1 MPEVTRAPDRRVL
14 LPHFRRVDPVMAAL
28 VTAAGPYRL
37 RAEAGASPFRH
48 LAQAIASQQISGRAA
63 DAILARFVALYAGR
77 DGGGDSRGS
86 AAHGVAFPTPEQVRD
101 TAPEAL
107 RSVGFSAA
115 KAAALR
121 DLAAHTISGV
131 VPEAA
136 TLETLEDEAIVARLT
151 QVRGIGRWT
160 VQMMLIF
167 QLGRP
172 DVLPVDDYGVRNG
185 FRLAYGLADLPTPRA
200 LAEHGACWA
209 PYRSAAAWYLWRAVD
224 LARAGAPM
232 PVRGPRRPSG
242 QAVSPRARA
251 ASSSAPRPRPGA
263 RTPTRRRPAPRPR
276 APKSKR

>member
-1 MPEVTRAPDRRVL
+1 MTYAAPVSAPDRRVL

-28 VTAAGPYRL
+28 VSAAGPYRL
-37 RAEAGASPFRH
+37 RAEAGATPFRH
-48 LAQAIASQQISGRAA
+48 LAQAIASQQISGKAA

-86 AAHGVAFPTPEQVRD
+86 AAYGDAFPTPEQVQG

-115 KAAALR
+115 KAAALK

-131 VPEAA
+131 VPDAA
-136 TLETLEDEAIVARLT
+136 TLMTLDDEAIVARLT

-160 VQMMLIF
+160 VQMMLMF

-185 FRLAYGLADLPTPRA
+185 FRLAYGHAELPTPRM

-232 PVRGPRRPSG
+232 PVR
-242 QAVSPRARA
+242 APRARG

-263 RTPTRRRPAPRPR
+263 RTPTHRRPTPRPR
-276 APKSKR
+276 APKSRR

>member
-1 MPEVTRAPDRRVL
+1 MTRAPDRRVL
-14 LPHFRRVDPVMAAL
+14 LPHFRRVDPVMATL

-48 LAQAIASQQISGRAA
+48 LAQAIASQQISGKAA

-86 AAHGVAFPTPEQVRD
+86 AAYGDAFPTPEQVQG

-115 KAAALR
+115 KATALK

-131 VPEAA
+131 VPGAA
-136 TLETLEDEAIVARLT
+136 TLMTLDDEAIVARLT

-160 VQMMLIF
+160 VQMMLMF

-185 FRLAYGLADLPTPRA
+185 FRLAYGHAELPTPRA

-232 PVRGPRRPSG
+232 PVR
-242 QAVSPRARA
+242 APRARA

-263 RTPTRRRPAPRPR
+263 RTPTHRRPTPRPR
-276 APKSKR
+276 APKSRR

>member
-1 MPEVTRAPDRRVL
+1 MTPPAKAAAAARAPDRRAL
-14 LPHFRRVDPVMAAL
+14 LPHFRRTDPVMAAL
-28 VTAAGPYRL
+28 VTAAGPCRL

-48 LAQAIASQQISGRAA
+48 LARAIASQQISGKAA
-63 DAILARFVALYAGR
+63 DAILARFVALY
-77 DGGGDSRGS
+77 GGD
-86 AAHGVAFPTPEQVRD
+86 AFPTPEQVQG

-115 KAAALR
+115 KAAALK
-121 DLAAHTISGV
+121 DLATHTISGV
-131 VPEAA
+131 VPDAA
-136 TLETLEDEAIVARLT
+136 TLMTLDDETIVQRLT

-160 VQMMLIF
+160 VQMMLMF

-200 LAEHGACWA
+200 LAEHGTRWA
-209 PYRSAAAWYLWRAVD
+209 PHRSAAAWYLWRAVD

-232 PVRGPRRPSG
+232 PVR
-242 QAVSPRARA
+242 ALRARA

-263 RTPTRRRPAPRPR
+263 RTPSRRRPAPPPR
-276 APKSKR
+276 APRSRR

>member
-1 MPEVTRAPDRRVL
+1 MTHAASVRATVRAPDRRVL
-14 LPHFRRVDPVMAAL
+14 LPHFRRNDPVMAAL

-48 LAQAIASQQISGRAA
+48 LAQAIASQQISGKAA

-86 AAHGVAFPTPEQVRD
+86 AAYGDAFPSPEQVQG

-115 KAAALR
+115 KAAALK

-131 VPEAA
+131 VPDAA

-160 VQMMLIF
+160 VQMMLMF

-185 FRLAYGLADLPTPRA
+185 FRLAYGLAELPTPRA

-232 PVRGPRRPSG
+232 PLR
-242 QAVSPRARA
+242 APRARA

-263 RTPTRRRPAPRPR
+263 RTPTHRRPAPRPR
-276 APKSKR
+276 APRSKR